1 MSALS
6 ISVPY
11 PVFSGQDGLP
21 LDNGYVWIGTANLY
35 PITNPIAVYFDEALT
50 IQATQPLRTINGF
63 ISNAGTPAQVYVDA
77 VNFSILVQ
85 DSKGTMVYNF
95 PDGTGI
101 SPNADGV
108 VYDPA
113 GIGAVPTT
121 VQAKL
126 RQTVSLADYGGN
138 LQTAIAAAIAGNLVI
153 QIYAPITVR
162 VPTDAP
168 TLQDAFDHLIP
179 VTLQPD
185 QLINVVI
192 EAGHQLTVGLSLKFG
207 DYSHFRISSDDAVV
221 NLALGFTFVTVNN
234 SVLSFEQCHAPDVA
248 IKVDA
253 GGLGGRA
260 YVYQSATGKIE
271 ETFGAINAGTDCLYL
286 NSGSIV
292 NAFRTV
298 WNGAGRHGGWVTRTS
313 FLDAEESSFSN
324 ATQFGITVRRGSRAN
339 ITNSLVNDNGS
350 IGLFCTRSYVNF
362 QGREDAIGPQLAE
375 CNDNGDDGVIVTR
388 GSQATLTGL
397 KANNNATSG
406 ILVASGSIADFDF
419 GTATGNG
426 VAGVRAINAGV
437 VSAISSTIT
446 GNDRNIICTGA
457 GSAVDAQ
464 NSTLTG
470 STSVIVQCVGGGRV
484 SLDGA
489 TGNNAGTI
497 AIECRDG
504 ANVSAQDATFN
515 SAGSIGILCQNAV
528 VSAPRATIQSATTE
542 GVRVISG
549 TVYFQNGNAQRTPG
563 TDTTSDINIT
573 DGSIIHANGAVGG
586 YAAAIVPN
594 TISGNRGILFGA

>member
-6 ISVPY
+6 IEVPF
-11 PVFSGQDGLP
+11 PVFQDRDGQP
-21 LDNGYVWIGTANLY
+21 LDNGYIWLGVANLN
-35 PITNPIAVYFDEALT
+35 PQTNPVVAYFDAALT
-50 IQATQPLRTINGF
+50 IVAPQPLRTINGYV
-63 ISNAGTPAQVYVDA
+63 SRAGTPAQVYVSGN
-77 VNFSILVQ
+77 NFSILVQ

-126 RQTVSLADYGGN
+126 RQTVSLADFGGN
-138 LQTAIAAAIAGNLVI
+138 LQNALAAAIAGDLVI

-179 VTLQPD
+179 VTLQPG
-185 QLINVVI
+185 QLITVLI
-192 EAGHQLTVGLSLKFG
+192 EAGHQLTAGLYLAYG
-207 DYSHFRISSDDAVV
+207 DYSHFQISSDDTTVT
-221 NLALGFTFVTVNN
+221 LASGFSFVTSTNN
-234 SVLSFEQCHAPDVA
+234 VLYFDQCHAPDVNVLINA
-248 IKVDA
+248 N
-253 GGLGGRA
+253 GQGGRGIS
-260 YVYQSATGKIE
+260 YISSRGKVGQ
-271 ETFGAINAGTDCLYL
+271 TFGLINAGTDNLYL

-298 WNGAGRHGGWVTRTS
+298 WNGAARNCGWVSRTS

-324 ATQFGITVRRGSRAN
+324 GGNVGITIRRGSRAN
-339 ITNSLVNDNGS
+339 ITNSLVNNNASAGVV
-350 IGLFCTRSYVNF
+350 CTRSYVNF

-375 CNDNGDDGVIVTR
+375 AIGNGVEGVIVTR

-446 GNDRNIICTGA
+446 GNNRNIICTGA

-528 VSAPRATIQSATTE
+528 VSAPRAIIQSATTE

-573 DGSIIHANGAVGG
+573 NGSIIHANGAIGG
-586 YAAAIVPN
+586 YAPTITPN